1 MCSFKEFPPSD
12 EELEAYRNGQAC
24 YWICSY
30 WFLHLCKCRAWKYLE
45 FQLAQDK
52 SLFTIFIMILLAYD
66 LPGPA
71 SEDEKELAW
80 QENLLIPD
88 NLPALFSRPDMHSK
102 MEFTCTLYLFFI
114 IKKLYV
120 LMMSSNSMC
129 LSPIILIMRRNQAK
143 CESE

>member
-1 MCSFKEFPPSD
+1 
-12 EELEAYRNGQAC
+12 
-24 YWICSY
+24 
-30 WFLHLCKCRAWKYLE
+30 
-45 FQLAQDK
+45 
-52 SLFTIFIMILLAYD
+52 MILLAYD

-88 NLPALFSRPDMHSK
+88 NLLALFSRPDMHSK

-120 LMMSSNSMC
+120 VMMSSNSMC
-129 LSPIILIMRRNQAK
+129 CLQ
-143 CESE
+143 